1 MIDSADFVHQFGD
14 IYAGTSGS
22 LLGGLPEF
30 RCSVR
35 WTCWLGRSLHLCRC
49 ANLLVCQHFSN
60 DFNAIRTLESNFHAL
75 PTPVL
80 RTFDVLGF
88 CYQSGCLELRVCEA
102 VRSELLKNREGLPK
116 AFMNAS
122 FQDGLKNFSPRLQLQ
137 TEGICIE
144 AGAATYST
152 PLSISKI

>member
-1 MIDSADFVHQFGD
+1 MFASWAAFQSLGALYYGHVG
-14 IYAGTSGS
+14 SGEAYTFAAA
-22 LLGGLPEF
+22 LTLGMPAL
-30 RCSVR
+30 
-35 WTCWLGRSLHLCRC
+35 
-49 ANLLVCQHFSN
+49 SN

-116 AFMNAS
+116 AFMYAS

-152 PLSISKI
+152 PLAISKI